1 MLSAEKLKL
10 SILQEAI
17 QGRLVPQLEE
27 EPAVEMEGIVPEEA
41 PFAIPEKWKWVTLG
55 EIALSISDG
64 HHNPPPNA
72 GSGIPVLSAKNIN
85 NDKLDLTKIDRWTT
99 KEEWIKQNKRN
110 NIEVEDILLVI
121 VGATIGR
128 VAIFDYCNP
137 VMFQRSVCIIK
148 CKKNIIISKYLFNV
162 LKSLFIQKNI
172 KLKSAGSAQK
182 GIYLRTVSSLLIPLP
197 PISEQKRIV
206 AQLEE
211 IMPLMEQYG
220 ESQTALMTVEQTLP
234 EKLRA
239 SILQEA
245 IKGKLVPQ
253 LEEEAAVELDG
264 IPSED
269 APFAIPA
276 NWKWVKLEKV
286 GDWKSGN
293 TPSRSRKDYYEGGNI
308 PWLKTGDLN
317 DGLIYS
323 VPESITS
330 LAHKE
335 VGLRIN
341 PAGSVLIA
349 MYGAT
354 IGKLGILA
362 IPCTTNQACC
372 ACIINKN
379 FTTSWWLF
387 YYLLSQRKNFI
398 NLGAGG
404 AQPNISK
411 QKIINYLIPLPPLAE
426 QKRIVE
432 RIQELLKH
440 VDDLAGS
447 CASQTHKS

>member
-1 MLSAEKLKL
+1 MLSEETLRL

-27 EPAVEMEGIVPEEA
+27 EPAVEMEGIAPEEA
-41 PFAIPEKWKWVTLG
+41 PFAIPEKWKWVRLG
-55 EIALSISDG
+55 RVIELLSGRDLVSNQILTVE
-64 HHNPPPNA
+64 
-72 GSGIPVLSAKNIN
+72 SGIPYITGASQIEQGNLIINRWTKNPCVISKKNDVLVVCKGTVGKLAINNYGDVHIARQIMSLRPLKKLILTRFLVIIMQLKSIEIAKN
-85 NDKLDLTKIDRWTT
+85 
-99 KEEWIKQNKRN
+99 
-110 NIEVEDILLVI
+110 
-121 VGATIGR
+121 A
-128 VAIFDYCNP
+128 
-137 VMFQRSVCIIK
+137 
-148 CKKNIIISKYLFNV
+148 
-162 LKSLFIQKNI
+162 
-172 KLKSAGSAQK
+172 K
-182 GIYLRTVSSLLIPLP
+182 GIIPGFSRRDVLNCVIPLP
-197 PISEQKRIV
+197 PLSEQQRIV
-206 AQLEE
+206 ERLNEL
-211 IMPLMEQYG
+211 MPLVEQYG
-220 ESQTALMTVEQTLP
+220 QSQTALMNIEQTLP

-253 LEEEAAVELDG
+253 LEEEAAVEIDG
-264 IPSED
+264 TPSEE

-323 VPESITS
+323 VLESITS

-341 PAGSVLIA
+341 PADSVLMA

-362 IPCTTNQACC
+362 SPCTTNQACC

-379 FTTSWWLF
+379 ITTSWWLF

-432 RIQELLKH
+432 RVQELLKL

-447 CASQTHKS
+447 CASQTRKS

>member
-1 MLSAEKLKL
+1 MSLRPLKKLILTRFLVIIMQLK
-10 SILQEAI
+10 SI
-17 QGRLVPQLEE
+17 
-27 EPAVEMEGIVPEEA
+27 
-41 PFAIPEKWKWVTLG
+41 
-55 EIALSISDG
+55 EIAK
-64 HHNPPPNA
+64 NA
-72 GSGIPVLSAKNIN
+72 
-85 NDKLDLTKIDRWTT
+85 
-99 KEEWIKQNKRN
+99 
-110 NIEVEDILLVI
+110 
-121 VGATIGR
+121 
-128 VAIFDYCNP
+128 
-137 VMFQRSVCIIK
+137 
-148 CKKNIIISKYLFNV
+148 
-162 LKSLFIQKNI
+162 
-172 KLKSAGSAQK
+172 K
-182 GIYLRTVSSLLIPLP
+182 GIIPGFSRRDVLNCVIPLP
-197 PISEQKRIV
+197 PLSEQQRIV
-206 AQLEE
+206 ERLNEL
-211 IMPLMEQYG
+211 MPLVEQYG
-220 ESQTALMTVEQTLP
+220 QSQTALMNIEQTLP

-253 LEEEAAVELDG
+253 LEEEAAVEIDG
-264 IPSED
+264 TPSEE

-323 VPESITS
+323 VLESITS

-341 PAGSVLIA
+341 PADSVLMA

-379 FTTSWWLF
+379 ITTSWWLF

-432 RIQELLKH
+432 RVQELLKL

-447 CASQTHKS
+447 CASQTRKS

>member
-1 MLSAEKLKL
+1 MLSEETLRL

-27 EPAVEMEGIVPEEA
+27 EPAVEMEGIAPEEA
-41 PFAIPEKWKWVTLG
+41 PFAIPEKWKWVRLG
-55 EIALSISDG
+55 RVIELLSGRDLVSNQILTVE
-64 HHNPPPNA
+64 
-72 GSGIPVLSAKNIN
+72 SGIPYITGASQIEQGNLIINRWTKNPCVISKKNDVLVVCKGTVGKLAINNYGDVHIARQIMSLRPLKKLILTRFLVIIMQLKSIEIAKN
-85 NDKLDLTKIDRWTT
+85 
-99 KEEWIKQNKRN
+99 
-110 NIEVEDILLVI
+110 
-121 VGATIGR
+121 A
-128 VAIFDYCNP
+128 
-137 VMFQRSVCIIK
+137 
-148 CKKNIIISKYLFNV
+148 
-162 LKSLFIQKNI
+162 
-172 KLKSAGSAQK
+172 K
-182 GIYLRTVSSLLIPLP
+182 GIIPGFSRRDVLNCVIPLP
-197 PISEQKRIV
+197 PLSEQQRIV
-206 AQLEE
+206 ERLNEL
-211 IMPLMEQYG
+211 MPLVEQYG
-220 ESQTALMTVEQTLP
+220 QSQTALMNIEQTLP

-253 LEEEAAVELDG
+253 LEEEAAVEIDG
-264 IPSED
+264 TPSEE

-323 VPESITS
+323 VLESITS

-341 PAGSVLIA
+341 PADSVLMA

-379 FTTSWWLF
+379 ITTSWWLF

-432 RIQELLKH
+432 RVQELLKL

-447 CASQTHKS
+447 CASQTRKS